1 MRVVLV
7 GLGAVGVRAARQLIS
22 VDDVEALTIVHRNPE
37 RVSTLIEALGAHDR
51 VRVVEGSAAHLGAE
65 LDGQDVAILAID
77 APILPAA
84 QAAVERGLHVVATG
98 DEPARV
104 RALLSLD
111 AEARERGLV
120 VAAGVCLAPG
130 ISCVLAAHG
139 AAALDRVEEVHV
151 ASVGTGGPQCARRH
165 HSAMSSM
172 ALDWYDGAWSRHPAG
187 SGRELVWFPEPVGG
201 ADCYRGALVDPWLL
215 VPAFPGVRRVS
226 ARLGATRRD
235 RMTAWLPMLRP
246 PHPEGTI
253 GAVRAEVRGW
263 SGDLPAER
271 ILGAIARPALG
282 AGTVAA
288 QTASWAVA
296 GRLRRAGAGGLAELV
311 GASGA
316 FLAELGSRGVH
327 TEIFEG
333 STTTLDP
340 VSGGTA

>member
-1 MRVVLV
+1 M

-22 VDDVEALTIVHRNPE
+22 VDDVEVLTVVHRKPE
-37 RVSTLIEALGAHDR
+37 RVATLVEALGAHDK
-51 VRVVEGSAAHLGAE
+51 VRVVEGNAAHPGSE
-65 LDGQDVAILAID
+65 LDGHDVAVLAFD
-77 APILPAA
+77 APMRPAA
-84 QAAVERGLHVVATG
+84 AAAVERGLHVVATG
-98 DEPARV
+98 DEPTRV
-104 RALLSLD
+104 HSLLSLD
-111 AEARERGLV
+111 AEARQRGVV

-139 AAALDRVEEVHV
+139 AASLDMVEEVHV

-165 HSAMSSM
+165 HSAMSSI
-172 ALDWYDGAWSRHPAG
+172 AVDWRDGAWSRHPAG

-215 VPAFPGVRRVS
+215 VPAFPGVRRVT

-235 RMTAWLPMLRP
+235 RMTAWMPMLRP
-246 PHPEGTI
+246 PHPEGTV

-263 SGDLPAER
+263 SGGLPAER
-271 ILGAIARPALG
+271 ILGAAARPALG

-311 GASGA
+311 GAPGV
-316 FLAELGSRGVH
+316 FLAELGTRGVH

-333 STTTLDP
+333 STTARDA
-340 VSGGTA
+340 VSDVTGGAA